1 MNIAEQIKL
10 HRQKKNWTQ
19 EELAV
24 QLHVSRSTISSW
36 EVGRTYP
43 DLEMIVLISDLFEI
57 SLDEL
62 LRGDKIVLEKIADDT
77 KTRKTQ
83 SKKIKYLWG
92 GVTLLLI
99 CLLFFGYKAIDQ
111 QNLSDKNQITSVSKF
126 NQNSFLVEVD
136 LPKYRSIHSYFISS
150 NSEKSSIMEITL
162 YSKIDWSFSNIE
174 EMEIFIDS
182 YTFPKFKQINIVNQN
197 GIVIETF
204 DVNNYEN

>member
-92 GVTLLLI
+92 GLGLLAI
-99 CLLFFGYKAIDQ
+99 SLLVLGYKAINQ
-111 QNLSDKNQITSVSKF
+111 QDISNENQIKSISMIDKDT
-126 NQNSFLVEVD
+126 FLIKVN
-136 LPKYRSIHSYFISS
+136 LPAYRSISSYFSNNKFGDSSVVEISLG
-150 NSEKSSIMEITL
+150 SSIDL
-162 YSKIDWSFSNIE
+162 SFANKE
-174 EMEIFIDS
+174 EVEVNFD
-182 YTFPKFKQINIVNQN
+182 TFPKFNKIHIVDNDKN
-197 GIVIETF
+197 VIGSYTIKN
-204 DVNNYEN
+204 D